1 MASLTT
7 NPNKTRV
14 IQTVPS
20 LGRKTIRL
28 DKATAKT
35 ARAIL
40 GHVEALEAQK
50 INGYPASDATQQ
62 WLKEIDVELHERVA
76 RAGLVE
82 RAERHTLD
90 TWIERCIEQT
100 SKTAVA
106 GTITRLR
113 QSLRVACD
121 FFGRDRALTGIAR
134 RDVMGYAT
142 FLSGKYSGSTARKK
156 LADFKSWMRLAHER
170 RHTPSDPAAGVFID
184 ADPSTKTYLIRSGDY
199 CKIGKAVNV
208 RKRLAELQCGNPLPL
223 DLIHAHGHDCEKEL
237 HERFA
242 PMREKGEWFRIEGD
256 LANYLRAFTH
266 RRAAISAAH

>member
-1 MASLTT
+1 MASIYRKG
-7 NPNKTRV
+7 NRAEINV
-14 IQTVPS
+14 TV
-20 LGRKTIRL
+20 GGVRKTVRL
-28 DKATAKT
+28 GECSESQAGEAKRHIEHLNS
-35 ARAIL
+35 ARRT
-40 GHVEALEAQK
+40 GSRV
-50 INGYPASDATQQ
+50 SDETVAWHGTLDQSVQ
-62 WLKEIDVELHERVA
+62 SRIA
-76 RAGLVE
+76 RAGLSGRIGSRTLGPWAEDCMQE
-82 RAERHTLD
+82 RR
-90 TWIERCIEQT
+90 
-100 SKTAVA
+100 VA
-106 GTITRLR
+106 RNTEMRLR